1 MDPLIEDQKHIN
13 SKLHISTMST
23 TCKIGHSIIN
33 IENIYNYLP
42 VSYDNVL
49 LINYKN
55 TYKTVDESLIKK
67 RKKKTKK
74 IVKKVNNFFNQ
85 ITLLMAIDEN
95 KKINTK
101 LFTNGSVQMTGSKS
115 IADNLIILN
124 KLIECLKKTYYADGK
139 EIKLVENPELLEVTF
154 DNEHEYEVPE
164 HEYEVPEYEHKV
176 SETLNLVE
184 NMESLKITDN
194 YEHEHE
200 HEHKV
205 PDRETIKLV
214 ENPELLEIT
223 NFKISMINT
232 NFGIGKEVNREDI
245 LKVIKE
251 DNLPNIKAKL
261 KPDIHAAVN
270 IELLVQESI
279 VTILVFKTG
288 NIIITGGKNSL
299 HINTAYE
306 YINKLI
312 DDNKSRIIK
321 NYVESC

>member
-115 IADNLIILN
+115 IADNLTILN

-139 EIKLVENPELLEVTF
+139 EIKLVENPELLQVTF
-154 DNEHEYEVPE
+154 DNDNNDLPDI
-164 HEYEVPEYEHKV
+164 
-176 SETLNLVE
+176 
-184 NMESLKITDN
+184 ESLNITDN
-194 YEHEHE
+194 HDHEY
-200 HEHKV
+200 KA
-205 PDRETIKLV
+205 PETIKLV

-232 NFGIGKEVNREDI
+232 NFGIGKEVNREEI

-251 DNLPNIKAKL
+251 NNLPNIKAKL

-288 NIIITGGKNSL
+288 NIIITGGKNSV